1 MPVIPIGTD
10 VRLRRKPIGNL
21 VIIGLNVLVFVL
33 ADSMNNRFVAGMFS
47 PLNAGLPSLHEY
59 ITYQFRHGDWG
70 HLLGNMLF
78 LWIFGNAVCDRMGS
92 LNYAIFYLA
101 GGVVA
106 GLAYAQSAIH
116 PLVGASGAIA
126 CVTAAFLVLF
136 PRVNITILL
145 WLGIVTTIEVPST
158 ILIVGKIIVWDNI
171 ISPRIGQ
178 AQGMTSNVAFSA
190 HLGGYAFGFFTAL
203 ALLMIQALPRHP
215 FDLLALWKRW
225 SDRGGIPAP
234 TYFGGGG
241 AGGARPIVMEQV
253 ESRPLN
259 EIEMSPAERLRED
272 ILNLIEEGDMREAAR
287 LYERLHAQEPRMILP
302 RMQQVLLANHLAQ
315 QRDHGLA
322 VAAYEAFLAAYPG
335 APEVPQVQ
343 LFVGLLYRRYLNQPA
358 RAIEC
363 LRAAAESLTQ
373 EPQRRLALEELAAA
387 EGAA

>member
-21 VIIGLNVLVFVL
+21 AIIGLNVLVFVL
-33 ADSMNNRFVAGMFS
+33 ADAMNNRFVAGMFS

-59 ITYQFRHGDWG
+59 LTYQFRHGDWG

-92 LNYAIFYLA
+92 LNYVIFYLA
-101 GGVVA
+101 GGVFA
-106 GLAYAQSAIH
+106 GLAYTYSAIH

-126 CVTAAFLVLF
+126 AVTTAFLVLF

-145 WLGIVTTIEVPST
+145 WMGIVTTIEVPST

-171 ISPRIGQ
+171 ISPRFGS
-178 AQGMTSNVAFSA
+178 AQGLSSNVAFSA
-190 HLGGYAFGFFTAL
+190 HLGGYAFGFFVAL
-203 ALLMIQALPRHP
+203 MLLVIQALPRHP

-225 SDRGGIPAP
+225 GMRGGIPAP
-234 TYFGGGG
+234 TGFGD
-241 AGGARPIVMEQV
+241 GGARPIVMEQV
-253 ESRPLN
+253 ESRPLS
-259 EIEMSPAERLRED
+259 EIEMSPVERLRED
-272 ILNLIEEGDMREAAR
+272 ILNAIEENDMREAS
-287 LYERLHAQEPRMILP
+287 RLHERMQALEPRMVLP

-315 QRDHGLA
+315 QREHALA
-322 VAAYEAFLAAYPG
+322 VAAYEAFLTAYPG
-335 APEVPQVQ
+335 SPEVPQVL
-343 LFVGLLYRRYLNQPA
+343 LFVGLLYRRYLQQPA

-373 EPQRRLALEELAAA
+373 EPQRQLALAELAAA
-387 EGAA
+387 EEAAA